1 MEDSE
6 RETAFHWIMSA
17 PGLSHIAEWIFLQ
30 LDPNSLIIC
39 TDVCSMWKWYI
50 IDNRILRKN
59 ILKDDQF
66 PLYDSSAP
74 KHSHN
79 RVLLKKFLGP
89 KFEANQEIDPEEEF
103 DLFKKYVNQMNPKEI
118 EKKLVSAQLP
128 KVKVFM
134 IIFFYCTSF
143 LKSLQTVHKLP
154 DIQYLIAASWPR
166 QSDPRYTADWRQIDF
181 CHWYGVTYC

>member
-154 DIQYLIAASWPR
+154 DIQYLIAASWP
-166 QSDPRYTADWRQIDF
+166 
-181 CHWYGVTYC
+181 